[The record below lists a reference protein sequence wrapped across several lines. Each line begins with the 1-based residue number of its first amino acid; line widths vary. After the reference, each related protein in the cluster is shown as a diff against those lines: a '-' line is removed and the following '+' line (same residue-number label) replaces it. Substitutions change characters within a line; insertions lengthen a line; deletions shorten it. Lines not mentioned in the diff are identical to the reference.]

1 MGAFFLKIFSSVII
15 KKVYLEV
22 TLFIT
27 QHRVTGVGPPQ
38 KVTNLMGTKC
48 KHDISNV
55 TSQVTPPAERNVK
68 ATIFTTVRDP
78 PIAQ

>member
-1 MGAFFLKIFSSVII
+1 M
-15 KKVYLEV
+15 KKVYLPTYFEV

-27 QHRVTGVGPPQ
+27 QHRVTGTGSLPLP

-55 TSQVTPPAERNVK
+55 TSQVIPPAERNVK
-68 ATIFTTVRDP
+68 ATIFTTVKGIP
-78 PIAQ
+78 S